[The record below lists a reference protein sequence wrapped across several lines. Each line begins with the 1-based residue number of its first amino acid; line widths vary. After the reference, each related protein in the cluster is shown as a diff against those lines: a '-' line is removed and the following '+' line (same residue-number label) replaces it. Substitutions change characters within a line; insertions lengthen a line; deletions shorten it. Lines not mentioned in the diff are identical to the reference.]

1 MAFARHG
8 VPSIV
13 FLPTDCVHSVAIAHP
28 GCATVASSSKVLHV
42 FAFTADVTPMPCTHC
57 DMLHPRVKGGTPRW
71 TFLDVL
77 ASRARTSERTF
88 SLTLGMNKVQL
99 LHLLT
104 LRSSIGT
111 QPQRDV
117 RRLHRLPNHPHQVI
131 AQSV

>member
-1 MAFARHG
+1 MLPRCLAR
-8 VPSIV
+8 
-13 FLPTDCVHSVAIAHP
+13 
-28 GCATVASSSKVLHV
+28 TVTCYTREYRGAS
-42 FAFTADVTPMPCTHC
+42 
-57 DMLHPRVKGGTPRW
+57 PRW

-117 RRLHRLPNHPHQVI
+117 CGLHRLPNHPHQVI
-131 AQSV
+131 AQSVEVCLVTKLRGEGF